1 MPWKKLLA
9 WATGQIDEAL
19 RQKLEFVLEENRV
32 YRALL
37 DRHSPRW
44 RLQDSERKT
53 LAQKGKPLGN
63 LLHEVI
69 TIVQPETLLK
79 WHRRLVARKWD
90 FSSRRKAKPGRP
102 PISIEVEE
110 LVVQL
115 ARENPDWGYDRI
127 VGALTN
133 LGYRV
138 SDQTIGNILKRHS
151 LGTAPERKRNTTWA
165 DFIRRHKEVLWA
177 TDFFTTEVWTSRG
190 LTTFYVLF
198 FLHLQTRKVV
208 LGGLTPYP
216 QETWLKQVA
225 RNLTS
230 ADGPLS
236 NARFLLHDRDTKFSD
251 AFDAL
256 LQDAGVTAIKL
267 TPQSPNLNAFA
278 ERWVR
283 SVKEEC
289 LDQLILFGERSLRHA
304 LNEYLAHHQT
314 ERNHQGLNNVIPF
327 PDDRAHGQVGIKAKS
342 ERLGGL
348 LNFYHRVAA

>member
-1 MPWKKLLA
+1 MSWKKLLV

-19 RQKLEFVLEENRV
+19 SQKLEFVLEENRV

-37 DRHSPRW
+37 DRHSPHW

-53 LAQKGKPLGN
+53 LAEKGKPLGK
-63 LLHEVI
+63 LLNEVI

-102 PISIEVEE
+102 AVAMQVEQ

-115 ARENPDWGYDRI
+115 AQENRSWGYDRI

-138 SDQTIGNILKRHS
+138 SDQTVGNILKRHS
-151 LGTAPERKRNTTWA
+151 LGSAPERKRNTTWA
-165 DFIRRHKEVLWA
+165 EFIRRHKQVLWA
-177 TDFFTTEVWTSRG
+177 TDFFTAEVWTSSG

-208 LGGLTPYP
+208 LGGVTPYP
-216 QETWLKQVA
+216 QTEWLKQVA

-251 AFDAL
+251 AFDAR
-256 LQDAGVTAIKL
+256 LQDVGVTAVKL
-267 TPQSPNLNAFA
+267 PPQSPNLNAFA

-289 LDQLILFGERSLRHA
+289 LDQLILFGERSLCYA
-304 LNEYLAHHQT
+304 LNEYLTYHQN
-314 ERNHQGLNNVIPF
+314 ERNHQGLDNVIPF
-327 PDDRAHGQVGIKAKS
+327 PDDRAHGQVGVMAKS

-348 LNFYHRVAA
+348 LNFYYRVAA